1 MDLTIDT
8 HAGKA
13 ISAGLQ
19 EDILELT
26 LAVAGDRRED
36 EPLAT
41 GCLREDLIDNLFRG
55 LRADASTTFGTVGL
69 TDPGVQ
75 DAQVVV
81 DLGDGANG
89 RPRILGCRLLFNG
102 NGRRETDDC
111 VNGRFLLVSQELAR
125 VAGEAFDVA
134 SLPLGVQ
141 GVEGERRLARTGDA
155 GEDHQGIA
163 RDGDRDV
170 LEIMFARTLDED
182 VVWTHQRS
190 PSPAR
195 SARTT
200 YAGGSEVM
208 RRMGKPS
215 QGSAF
220 VL

>member
-1 MDLTIDT
+1 MTVDRILGDHSVRPRFGQADAVYDDVDDVLALLVEDWRAVDRMDLTIDT

-13 ISAGLQ
+13 VTAGLQ

-111 VNGRFLLVSQELAR
+111 VNGRLLLVSQELAR
-125 VAGEAFDVA
+125 IAGEAFNVP
-134 SLPLGVQ
+134 SLTLGVQ
-141 GVEGERRLARTGDA
+141 GVE
-155 GEDHQGIA
+155 
-163 RDGDRDV
+163 
-170 LEIMFARTLDED
+170 
-182 VVWTHQRS
+182 
-190 PSPAR
+190 
-195 SARTT
+195 
-200 YAGGSEVM
+200 SE
-208 RRMGKPS
+208 
-215 QGSAF
+215 
-220 VL
+220 